1 MSRIFQAL
9 TAEPWAIVPSE
20 LQKIAAIVQRHSL
33 PDAAAKGEPEYQKR
47 DYQLMAG
54 PGAQRLAGTN
64 RAFLIDGVAILPITG
79 PIFPRAN
86 MMTEYSGATSINTL
100 TDDYRKA
107 LDSAEVGAI
116 MLLLD
121 SPGGAVSGINAFA
134 DIVAA
139 GGKKK
144 VHDVLR
150 RRDGWLRCLLD
161 RQRGERDRHGAY
173 RHGRLHWR
181 CRCNPGAS
189 CAGRRWRLV
198 DRDCVEQCAE
208 QAA

>member
-1 MSRIFQAL
+1 M
-9 TAEPWAIVPSE
+9 V
-20 LQKIAAIVQRHSL
+20 SL
-33 PDAAAKGEPEYQKR
+33 KR

-64 RAFLIDGVAILPITG
+64 RTFLIDGVAILPVTG

-116 MLLLD
+116 LMLLD
-121 SPGGAVSGINAFA
+121 SPGGQVSGINAFA

-139 GGKKK
+139 GTKKK
-144 VHDVLR
+144 YTTAFVAGSAASAAYWIASAASEIAMER
-150 RRDGWLRCLLD
+150 TGIIGRSPRMLLAIC
-161 RQRGERDRHGAY
+161 G
-173 RHGRLHWR
+173 
-181 CRCNPGAS
+181 S
-189 CAGRRWRLV
+189 KS
-198 DRDCVEQCAE
+198 
-208 QAA
+208 